1 MKIYL
6 AGKNGLV
13 GTSFI
18 MYYGNKEVELCT
30 TDSRELDLR
39 NYEAVKAYLS
49 RIKPDVLILSAAKHG
64 GVQEYALHPLD
75 YYKENLLIS
84 INTINA
90 AAECGVKTLINIG
103 ASCIY
108 AENLKGP
115 LTEDM
120 LFQGAVQKATEPYG
134 FAKAAGMKL
143 CEYYNTSMGLRYISV
158 LPVNLYGNG
167 LGYQI
172 DLSTFIPSL
181 MSRFYSAIFEKN
193 QEVSIWGT
201 GENKREFLHVND
213 FVRAIDILL
222 NSDFSEPYLN
232 IGSGTQY
239 TINEMAYIIK
249 QISGYSGML
258 IHDLSKPN
266 GAQRSMLDCSKLHK
280 LGWIPEINLRKG
292 LQELYCNLYNER
304 CK

>member
-13 GTSFI
+13 GTSFSI
-18 MYYGNKEVELCT
+18 YYGNKEVEFCT
-30 TDSRELDLR
+30 TESREVDLR
-39 NYEAVKAYLS
+39 NFEAIKSYLN
-49 RIKPDVLILSAAKHG
+49 RTKPDVLILSAAKHG
-64 GVQEYALHPLD
+64 GVQEYALHPLE

-143 CEYYNTSMGLRYISV
+143 CEYYNTCIGLRYISV

-167 LGYQI
+167 LGYQT

-181 MSRFYSAIFEKN
+181 MSRFYNAILEGK
-193 QEVSIWGT
+193 QEVDIWGT

-213 FVRAIDILL
+213 FVKAIDIILE
-222 NSDFSEPYLN
+222 SDFTEPYLN
-232 IGSGTQY
+232 IGSGTQF
-239 TINEMAYIIK
+239 TINEIADIIR
-249 QISGYSGML
+249 QISGYSGEI

-266 GAQRSMLDCSKLHK
+266 GAQRNMLDCSKLHE
-280 LGWIPEINLRKG
+280 LGWKPEINLRKG
-292 LQELYCNLYNER
+292 LQELYSNLYKEQ
-304 CK
+304 